1 MREDFK
7 YPYRVMTR
15 TEEIEA
21 NNMDIKFIW
30 KIFSYS
36 YNISRYNFV

>member
-21 NNMDIKFIW
+21 NNILLNLF
-30 KIFSYS
+30 KIISYS
-36 YNISRYNFV
+36 YNISI